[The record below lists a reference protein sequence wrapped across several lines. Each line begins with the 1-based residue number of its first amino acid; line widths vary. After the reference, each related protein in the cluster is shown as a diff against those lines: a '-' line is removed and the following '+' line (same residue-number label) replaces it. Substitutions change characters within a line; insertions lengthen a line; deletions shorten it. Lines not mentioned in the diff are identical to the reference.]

1 MKVYCKKKDSIMIST
16 IVSLHTKN
24 PDTWNFETKRRQK
37 HHTPEWIE
45 FLWCSNRRFFR
56 NKRKTEKCIELNKK
70 LIDSLPIEDL
80 EIAACEGRI
89 KELNKMKKDVEK
101 RIEERNQP
109 MITAVLSNGLVVR
122 VPMKDYKETLAKM
135 EKNIKEANKN
145 KIGS

>member
-1 MKVYCKKKDSIMIST
+1 MNNKQDYLREIDKFSNKINVTKDLRGKKYLI
-16 IVSLHTKN
+16 
-24 PDTWNFETKRRQK
+24 
-37 HHTPEWIE
+37 
-45 FLWCSNRRFFR
+45 
-56 NKRKTEKCIELNKK
+56 EKCIELNKK
-70 LIDSLPIEDL
+70 LIDSLPIGDL

-122 VPMKDYKETLAKM
+122 VPMKGYKETLVKM